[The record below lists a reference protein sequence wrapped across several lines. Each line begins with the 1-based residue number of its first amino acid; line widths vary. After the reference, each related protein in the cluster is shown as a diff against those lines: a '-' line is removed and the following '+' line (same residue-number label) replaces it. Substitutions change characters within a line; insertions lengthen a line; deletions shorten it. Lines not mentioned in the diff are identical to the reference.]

1 MFNFTQKWNFPSN
14 NYGQILG
21 IAESG
26 VETFNGTPIKSL
38 AREICQ
44 NSLDAALDRGKPTRV
59 EFKTFEIDPRNIPDY
74 KSLED
79 ALKRALDFWS
89 QQQSDKAK
97 TFFRQALDVI
107 HKPTITCLRISD
119 FNTSGLIG
127 SHEEYN
133 SPWCNLTKSSGAS
146 DKSGTSF
153 SQNRNPRVSAQE
165 ALPRGFHTSIRF
177 QKRSRA

>member
-97 TFFRQALDVI
+97 KFFRQALDVI

-127 SHEEYN
+127 SH
-133 SPWCNLTKSSGAS
+133 T
-146 DKSGTSF
+146 D
-153 SQNRNPRVSAQE
+153 R
-165 ALPRGFHTSIRF
+165 
-177 QKRSRA
+177 